1 MVETVTD
8 FAARAK
14 KSGRIY
20 AALYELGDEQLIVA
34 LEGLGNRLDIV
45 LSNSVV
51 TDEKTKKKT
60 DGNENARN
68 RLKVTAR
75 TVGPDHAVEPHRAQQ
90 VSRTRRQRQGE
101 VRPLRIDELDV
112 DWPLRTDQQHGWW
125 STIRSWQT
133 ATGTIGRQSPP
144 TRTTLRGSR
153 RICRRRN
160 SAASTQAVRTS
171 ILSLPRRRAGS
182 RPTLRKRAKKTA
194 TEKHPPDMAP

>member
-51 TDEKTKKKT
+51 TDEKTKEE
-60 DGNENARN
+60 DGRQRERAEPA
-68 RLKVTAR
+68 KGHGEDGG
-75 TVGPDHAVEPHRAQQ
+75 GPDHAVEPHRAQQ

-112 DWPLRTDQQHGWW
+112 DCLCAQTNNTLVVDD
-125 STIRSWQT
+125 RSWQT

-144 TRTTLRGSR
+144 TRTTLRGR
-153 RICRRRN
+153 EE
-160 SAASTQAVRTS
+160 SAGGET
-171 ILSLPRRRAGS
+171 PRLR
-182 RPTLRKRAKKTA
+182 RKR
-194 TEKHPPDMAP
+194 